1 VDSRDEI
8 GEILARELYVG
19 ARLDPSTAP
28 GAPLLA
34 AAMLGES
41 CVRAVPANE
50 LPGNA
55 VLQLAGASWVIYVRE
70 GLSASRLNHAIA
82 HELGEWFLRCRGY
95 VEADVEELSGR
106 VAAAICVPRAAF
118 VSAHGNYGD
127 DLSGLSK
134 AFRVSESLMAL
145 RAAECL
151 GTPTALITRKVVRI
165 RGEPREWPTTRG
177 EWTELV
183 KQVRAHPNG
192 LSIRTLSDSRGRF
205 VIRAGSLKR

>member
-1 VDSRDEI
+1 MDSRDEI
-8 GEILARELYVG
+8 GEILARELYVA

-34 AAMLGES
+34 AAMLGKS
-41 CVRAVPANE
+41 CVRPVPANE

-55 VLQLAGASWVIYVRE
+55 LLQLTGANWVIYVRE

-106 VAAAICVPRAAF
+106 VAAAVCVPHVAF
-118 VSAHGNYGD
+118 VAAHGNYGD
-127 DLSGLSK
+127 DLSGLSQ

-145 RAAECL
+145 RVAECL
-151 GTPTALITRKVVRI
+151 GTPTALITRKVVRV
-165 RGEPREWPTTRG
+165 RGDAREWPTTREG
-177 EWTELV
+177 WMTLV
-183 KQVRAHPNG
+183 AQARARPKGLSVRALN
-192 LSIRTLSDSRGRF
+192 DSRGRL
-205 VIRAGSLKR
+205 VLRAGLPGR

>member
-34 AAMLGES
+34 AAMLGQS
-41 CVRAVPANE
+41 CVRPVPANE

-55 VLQLAGASWVIYVRE
+55 LLQLAGASWVIYVRE

-82 HELGEWFLRCRGY
+82 HELGEWVLRCRGY

-106 VAAAICVPRAAF
+106 VAVAICVPRVAF
-118 VSAHGNYGD
+118 ELAPLWWTSRKGL
-127 DLSGLSK
+127 LSSEFRQCSREKIVQIHSK
-134 AFRVSESLMAL
+134 
-145 RAAECL
+145 
-151 GTPTALITRKVVRI
+151 K
-165 RGEPREWPTTRG
+165 
-177 EWTELV
+177 
-183 KQVRAHPNG
+183 
-192 LSIRTLSDSRGRF
+192 TLS
-205 VIRAGSLKR
+205 AA